1 MTVLL
6 QALFDKRNSEDVME
20 ERLLEKLQSIVD
32 SGQVDPPPGKTYYL
46 PTVQKAEAL
55 VQAIPDDTSRCPCFC
70 MPRLVCLVKN
80 LFMIRYIRSCKT
92 IGL

>member
-55 VQAIPDDTSRCPCFC
+55 VQAIPDDTSRCPCLLYATS
-70 MPRLVCLVKN
+70 RLFGKEVICDQ
-80 LFMIRYIRSCKT
+80 MY
-92 IGL
+92 